1 MLSGWGE
8 VPCGANKP
16 GVSTKVLFQELVTSC
31 ASFYM
36 ARSARFACL
45 LPLKQH
51 FWCCAI
57 NWSKKRM
64 VATPSGLKPDP
75 LSKECVCGGDGR
87 KFWILAPHIF
97 ASKVLLVIKHIFQ
110 TPFKMVDIQYKT
122 SSPSVDNSTM
132 TYSIDNTWKQGRYI
146 FHLVNHSLVHNG
158 PHFLHVVDH
167 IFTPSQHP
175 TRGWRR
181 PDSHPYCTAAAR
193 LSQTTNVSSTDK
205 SALIQ
210 LWAFWFQNLLACK
223 FKLRC
228 LLFNPLPLLAS
239 GRWAGGAWGPDQ
251 VGRWGPGAQITW
263 L

>member
-1 MLSGWGE
+1 
-8 VPCGANKP
+8 
-16 GVSTKVLFQELVTSC
+16 
-31 ASFYM
+31 
-36 ARSARFACL
+36 
-45 LPLKQH
+45 
-51 FWCCAI
+51 
-57 NWSKKRM
+57 M

-87 KFWILAPHIF
+87 KFRILAPHIF

-122 SSPSVDNSTM
+122 SSPYVDNSTM

-181 PDSHPYCTAAAR
+181 PDSHRYCSS
-193 LSQTTNVSSTDK
+193 LSVSNNQCQLYRQICSHPIV
-205 SALIQ
+205 SFLISKPS
-210 LWAFWFQNLLACK
+210 CV
-223 FKLRC
+223 
-228 LLFNPLPLLAS
+228 
-239 GRWAGGAWGPDQ
+239 Q
-251 VGRWGPGAQITW
+251 VQAQMFTV
-263 L
+263 

>member
-8 VPCGANKP
+8 VPYGAYKP

-31 ASFYM
+31 ARFYM

-87 KFWILAPHIF
+87 KFRILAPHIF

-181 PDSHPYCTAAAR
+181 PDSHRYCSS
-193 LSQTTNVSSTDK
+193 LSVSTNQCQLYRQIFSHPIVNF
-205 SALIQ
+205 LISKPP
-210 LWAFWFQNLLACK
+210 CV
-223 FKLRC
+223 
-228 LLFNPLPLLAS
+228 
-239 GRWAGGAWGPDQ
+239 Q
-251 VGRWGPGAQITW
+251 VQAQMFTV
-263 L
+263 

>member
-1 MLSGWGE
+1 MLSRWGE
-8 VPCGANKP
+8 VPYGAYKP

-122 SSPSVDNSTM
+122 SSPSVDNSTIILESKAG
-132 TYSIDNTWKQGRYI
+132 TYFIWWIIPWFTMGLTSCMWSTT
-146 FHLVNHSLVHNG
+146 FS
-158 PHFLHVVDH
+158 PHPNIPPEADDDQTA
-167 IFTPSQHP
+167 IPI
-175 TRGWRR
+175 
-181 PDSHPYCTAAAR
+181 AAAC

-205 SALIQ
+205 SAPIQ
-210 LWAFWFQNLLACK
+210 LWAFWFQNLLVCK